1 MIDEKLAIWALANTD
16 GVGPAI
22 LFKLVTQFGS
32 AAAVLESSAHD
43 LYKAEI
49 VNQGAIN
56 KILQRRDWD
65 QVRAGFQ
72 KSFPDRACF
81 VAVTESTY
89 PAKLRNIPDP
99 PPFLYYQGRLD
110 IFERPSLAV
119 VGSRRPTDYGIRMTS
134 RIVSELASTGVII
147 ISGLAYG
154 IDAAAHQ
161 AALDSGGQ
169 TAAVFGCGLDIVYPP
184 GHKALAQR
192 IEQSGCL
199 LSEFPRGTRPERY
212 NFPVRNR
219 IVAGLS
225 DGVLVVEAG
234 GKSGAL
240 VTAGIALEQGKDV
253 LAMPGSVEAEQSL
266 GPNSLI
272 KQGAVAVTG
281 ADDIFANFGWHR
293 SDPAT
298 RPAQDLSRLSK
309 EELSVFGLLSVQPIH
324 LDELGRKVALGPG
337 KVAEALLN
345 LELKGLIMRKPGNYV
360 VKA

>member
-1 MIDEKLAIWALANTD
+1 MIDEKLAVWALANTD
-16 GVGPAI
+16 GIGPATCY
-22 LFKLVTQFGS
+22 KLISHFGS
-32 AAAVLESSAHD
+32 ASAVFAASVD
-43 LYKAEI
+43 DFQRAEL
-49 VNQGAIN
+49 VNGPTAK
-56 KILQRRDWD
+56 KILSGDDWD
-65 QVRAGFQ
+65 QLQTRFD
-72 KSFPDRACF
+72 KSCSDGASFLGITDKD
-81 VAVTESTY
+81 Y
-89 PAKLRNIPDP
+89 PAKLKNIPDP
-99 PPFLYYQGRLD
+99 PPFLYYRGGVG

-119 VGSRRPTDYGIRMTS
+119 VGSRRPTDYGIRLTS
-134 RIVSELASTGVII
+134 RLVGELAAAGVVI

-184 GHKALAQR
+184 GHKSLAQR

-199 LSEFPRGTRPERY
+199 LTEFPKGTRPERF

-234 GKSGAL
+234 AKSGAL
-240 VTAGIALEQGKDV
+240 VTANIALDQGKDV
-253 LAMPGSVEAEQSL
+253 LAIPGSIDSEQSL

-272 KQGAVAVTG
+272 KQGAVTVTS
-281 ADDIFANFGWHR
+281 AEDIFANFGWHK
-293 SDPAT
+293 SDPAS
-298 RPAQDLSRLSK
+298 RPAQDLSRLSR
-309 EELSVFGLLSVQPIH
+309 EELSVFDTLSVQPIH
-324 LDELGRKVALGPG
+324 LDDLGRKIALGPG
-337 KVAEALLN
+337 KIAEALLN

>member
-1 MIDEKLAIWALANTD
+1 MIDEKLAVWALANTD
-16 GVGPAI
+16 GVGPAT
-22 LFKLVTQFGS
+22 LFKLVARFGS
-32 AAAVLESSAHD
+32 AAAVLETSPQD
-43 LYKAEI
+43 LYRAEI
-49 VNQGAIN
+49 VNQGGVN

-65 QVRAGFQ
+65 QVRARFQ
-72 KSFPDRACF
+72 KALVDGANF
-81 VAVTESTY
+81 VAITESAY
-89 PAKLRNIPDP
+89 PSKLKNIPDP
-99 PPFLYYQGRLD
+99 PPFLYYQGSLD

-134 RIVSELASTGVII
+134 RIVSELASTGVVI

-161 AALDSGGQ
+161 AALESGGQ
-169 TAAVFGCGLDIVYPP
+169 TAAVFGCGLDIVYPA

-199 LSEFPRGTRPERY
+199 LSEFPEGTRPERF

-234 GKSGAL
+234 IKSGAL

-266 GPNSLI
+266 GPNNLI
-272 KQGAVAVTG
+272 KQGAIAVTS
-281 ADDIFANFGWHR
+281 AEDIFANFGWHR
-293 SDPAT
+293 SDPAV
-298 RPAQDLSRLSK
+298 RPAPDLSRLSK
-309 EELSVFGLLSVQPIH
+309 EELSMFSLLSVQPIH
-324 LDELGRKVALGPG
+324 LDELSRRIALGPG
-337 KVAEALLN
+337 KIAEALLN

>member
-65 QVRAGFQ
+65 QVRARFQ

-89 PAKLRNIPDP
+89 PTKLRNIPDP

-281 ADDIFANFGWHR
+281 ADDIFANFGWHQ

-324 LDELGRKVALGPG
+324 LDGLGRKVALGPG

>member
-1 MIDEKLAIWALANTD
+1 VDGAN
-16 GVGPAI
+16 
-22 LFKLVTQFGS
+22 
-32 AAAVLESSAHD
+32 
-43 LYKAEI
+43 
-49 VNQGAIN
+49 
-56 KILQRRDWD
+56 
-65 QVRAGFQ
+65 
-72 KSFPDRACF
+72 F
-81 VAVTESTY
+81 VAVTESAY
-89 PAKLRNIPDP
+89 PSKLKNIPDP
-99 PPFLYYQGRLD
+99 PPFLYYQGSLD

-134 RIVSELASTGVII
+134 RIVSELASTGVVI

-161 AALDSGGQ
+161 AALESGGQ
-169 TAAVFGCGLDIVYPP
+169 TAAVFGCGLDIVYPA

-199 LSEFPRGTRPERY
+199 LSEFPEGTRPERF

-234 GKSGAL
+234 IKSGAL

-266 GPNSLI
+266 GPNNLI
-272 KQGAVAVTG
+272 KQGAIAVTS
-281 ADDIFANFGWHR
+281 AEDIFANFGWHR
-293 SDPAT
+293 SDPAV
-298 RPAQDLSRLSK
+298 RPAPDLSRLSK
-309 EELSVFGLLSVQPIH
+309 EELSMFSLLSVQPIH
-324 LDELGRKVALGPG
+324 LDELSRRIALGPG
-337 KVAEALLN
+337 KIAEALLN